1 MKIGDK
7 VEIVYTDIFDPR
19 VKIGDTASIVDFQTT
34 GEIEIVMETG
44 ERKGA
49 YQVCQKSDI
58 KLIK

>member
-19 VKIGDTASIVDFQTT
+19 VKIGDIASIVDFQTT